1 MVEINN
7 KTRTAIDL
15 KLVEKV
21 VEKVLLLYKKKN
33 KEVSIGFVGD
43 QVMKKLNFQYRGKD
57 NPTDV
62 LSFVGEDNDLGEI
75 LINFQQIKRQAKKFG
90 NTDEQE
96 LIFILVH
103 GLLHLMGYDDETEKD
118 RLAMIKLGEEVI
130 KNLKL

>member
-43 QVMKKLNFQYRGKD
+43 QVKKKLNFQYRGKD